1 MFAVKNYIPLDDKRF
16 RSKNIRMISVT
27 RLDGKTYWINPHM
40 IESMEKT
47 PDLTITFLSG
57 KKVVVKDSPEE
68 LIGRIVDYRRKLEI
82 SKQEI

>member
-1 MFAVKNYIPLDDKRF
+1 
-16 RSKNIRMISVT
+16 MISVT
-27 RLDGKTYWINPHM
+27 RLDGNIYCINPHM

-68 LIGRIVDYRRKLEI
+68 LIQRIVDYRRRLGI
-82 SKQEI
+82 SAQEI

>member
-1 MFAVKNYIPLDDKRF
+1 
-16 RSKNIRMISVT
+16 MIEVM
-27 RLDGKTYWINPHM
+27 RLDGKKYWVNPHM

-68 LIGRIVDYRRKLEI
+68 LIQRIVDYRRRLGI
-82 SKQEI
+82 SAQEI

>member
-1 MFAVKNYIPLDDKRF
+1 
-16 RSKNIRMISVT
+16 MISVT
-27 RLDGKTYWINPHM
+27 RLDGNIDWINPHM

-68 LIGRIVDYRRKLEI
+68 LIQRIVSYRRRLEI
-82 SKQEI
+82 SSQEL

>member
-1 MFAVKNYIPLDDKRF
+1 
-16 RSKNIRMISVT
+16 MISVT
-27 RLDGKTYWINPHM
+27 RLDGNIYWINPHM

-68 LIGRIVDYRRKLEI
+68 LIQRIVSYRRRLEI
-82 SKQEI
+82 SSQEL

>member
-1 MFAVKNYIPLDDKRF
+1 
-16 RSKNIRMISVT
+16 MIKVT
-27 RLDGKTYWINPHM
+27 RLDGKTYYLNPHM

-68 LIGRIVDYRRKLEI
+68 LIQRIVDYRRRLGI
-82 SKQEI
+82 SAQEI